1 MIVNTNGVKE
11 PCSTSSTL
19 PAYTPTH
26 NYAECNLCRMTQRNK
41 LNLKLRPF
49 LAPINSQAVTF
60 FNVGGLTTMTI
71 RKPGRTPWVSHG
83 RLTTYPPTPLHPPPL
98 ASITPSSQ
106 LPVLHIPNRQRKHRL
121 KIEFTFFH
129 SPSRLFQITLNSYER
144 YSSSER
150 DRKFRRYSFTSSMK
164 FQSRKFQVVVVQG
177 REGDVPKSVLH
188 RKIILIN
195 D

>member
-1 MIVNTNGVKE
+1 M
-11 PCSTSSTL
+11 
-19 PAYTPTH
+19 
-26 NYAECNLCRMTQRNK
+26 
-41 LNLKLRPF
+41 
-49 LAPINSQAVTF
+49 
-60 FNVGGLTTMTI
+60 
-71 RKPGRTPWVSHG
+71 VSHG
-83 RLTTYPPTPLHPPPL
+83 RLTTYPPTPLHSPL

-129 SPSRLFQITLNSYER
+129 SPSRLFQITLNSLSIVVLLALNSYER

-177 REGDVPKSVLH
+177 RKEMYQKACCTAKLFLSMTNVTIPLLRFWRFRCRWTHCTPSLSPGFSLYLSCKANRGNEVH
-188 RKIILIN
+188 RIRTSSGI
-195 D
+195 

>member
-1 MIVNTNGVKE
+1 MVYQH
-11 PCSTSSTL
+11 TL
-19 PAYTPTH
+19 PPPYT
-26 NYAECNLCRMTQRNK
+26 
-41 LNLKLRPF
+41 
-49 LAPINSQAVTF
+49 
-60 FNVGGLTTMTI
+60 
-71 RKPGRTPWVSHG
+71 
-83 RLTTYPPTPLHPPPL
+83 PPL

-129 SPSRLFQITLNSYER
+129 SPSRLFQITLNSLSIVALLALNFYER